1 MRKTDQKLIDIRIQG
16 IQDAALRCFA
26 KMGFSAASMRH
37 IATEAGVSLGL
48 LYRYFDDKAAIVAA
62 AIKADSGEFRLRLEE
77 LSAREPTD
85 ETLLEFLEEEVVLR
99 SGASVFAL
107 TAEIVAEAARD
118 PTIASLVRQNIE
130 TAEADLAEVLLMYEV
145 SRESTAPRQSAK
157 SRAIHILGLVDLL
170 ATRVFFKLEVN
181 VREGLRSALE
191 GPGL

>member
-62 AIKADSGEFRLRLEE
+62 AIEADSGEFRLRLEE

-85 ETLLEFLEEEVVLR
+85 ETLLEFLEDEVVLR

>member
-62 AIKADSGEFRLRLEE
+62 AIEADSGEFRLRLEE

-85 ETLLEFLEEEVVLR
+85 ETLLEFLEDEVVLR

-145 SRESTAPRQSAK
+145 SRESAAPRQSAM

-170 ATRVFFKLEVN
+170 ATRVFFKLDVN